1 MLPTVAKVKNVNI
14 LGCFFLKKIRVSHD
28 IFVQHVQLKALD
40 EDEQRLIIQAR
51 AQACNNS
58 ATKCGVNSSTTK
70 MLHVLHVDT
79 IGGARSNHNMAD

>member
-1 MLPTVAKVKNVNI
+1 M
-14 LGCFFLKKIRVSHD
+14 FFLYNFFRVSHD

-70 MLHVLHVDT
+70 MLHLHVDT